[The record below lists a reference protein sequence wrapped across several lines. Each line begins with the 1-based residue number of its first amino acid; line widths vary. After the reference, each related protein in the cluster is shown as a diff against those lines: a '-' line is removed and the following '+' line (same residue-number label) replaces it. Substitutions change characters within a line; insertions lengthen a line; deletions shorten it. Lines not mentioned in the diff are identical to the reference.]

1 MFELADLKS
10 GELLIDLGCGD
21 GRIVNL
27 AAKIGAKAIG
37 IDLNAKL
44 IDWAHR
50 DSKVMGIDV
59 NTSFIHGNLFDIDVS
74 KADVVT
80 MYLTTFANEEVRP
93 KLEHE
98 LKNGARVVTHDFPI
112 TEWRSTKITNY
123 IENVNDHTIFLYIWP
138 MRNSNSKNSL

>member
-1 MFELADLKS
+1 LNLKQSIAPFVPTPFNVITKMFELADLKS

-80 MYLTTFANEEVRP
+80 MYLTTFRQ
-93 KLEHE
+93 
-98 LKNGARVVTHDFPI
+98 
-112 TEWRSTKITNY
+112 
-123 IENVNDHTIFLYIWP
+123 
-138 MRNSNSKNSL
+138 